1 MPRNIKRYTSNSTD
15 NKTKQLLFN
24 EQAQS
29 SSYMEKN
36 KQREATKPT
45 RPRRTLQSSRRAKGT
60 QTPQTSQILPFPSCP
75 LSALPRS
82 SGRASCT
89 ELGPVRDA
97 GGRGCPYPA
106 AGACSPTRRSPSSAW
121 LSSRQ
126 HTAPASA
133 ERAAAARFYSL
144 SSGSDKQTVQLY
156 YLTPV
161 CLVFYSEH

>member
-36 KQREATKPT
+36 KQREATKLT

-60 QTPQTSQILPFPSCP
+60 QTPQTSQILPFPLSP

-89 ELGPVRDA
+89 ELGRSGMPGVGDA
-97 GGRGCPYPA
+97 L
-106 AGACSPTRRSPSSAW
+106 TRRRGLALPLGVLHHLLGYPLGSTLLPLLLNELLQLAFTACHPD
-121 LSSRQ
+121 LISRRYNC
-126 HTAPASA
+126 T
-133 ERAAAARFYSL
+133 
-144 SSGSDKQTVQLY
+144 T
-156 YLTPV
+156 
-161 CLVFYSEH
+161 